1 MRTDWYWIRQGCL
14 AQDPGRYTG
23 RLDLPTLP
31 PGAVVARRLSS
42 RLPNGAVWLTSPA
55 QRARASVRAL
65 NETAN
70 AVPVEDLIDQDLG
83 LWAGRRRTEVH
94 KANPQIDWS
103 NPSTVRPEGG
113 EAFADVVSRVAHAIQ
128 RLTLH
133 YPDRPMVAVT
143 HAPVIRAALVLAL
156 DLPEETGHLLDV
168 APFSLTHLSWEG
180 PDEMNPDAPDRQGVW
195 RVHHVNLTVG

>member
-1 MRTDWYWIRQGCL
+1 MRTDWYWIRQGCI

-31 PGAVVARRLSS
+31 PGAVAARRLSS

-65 NETAN
+65 SESAN
-70 AVPVEDLIDQDLG
+70 AISVEGLADQDLG
-83 LWAGRRRTEVH
+83 SWAGRRRAEVH
-94 KANPQIDWS
+94 KSNPQIDWD
-103 NPSTVRPEGG
+103 NPSTILPEDG
-113 EAFADVVSRVAHAIQ
+113 EGFGDVVARVAETVQ

-133 YPDRPMVAVT
+133 YPDRPMIAVS
-143 HAPVIRAALVLAL
+143 HAAVIRAALILAL
-156 DLPEETGHLLDV
+156 DLPEENGHLLEI

-180 PDEMNPDAPDRQGVW
+180 PDDMRADTQEREGVW

>member
-1 MRTDWYWIRQGCL
+1 MRTDWYWIRQGCI
-14 AQDPGRYTG
+14 AQDPGRYSG

-31 PGAVVARRLSS
+31 PGAVVARRLAS
-42 RLPNGAVWLTSPA
+42 RLPNGAVWISSPA

-70 AVPVEDLIDQDLG
+70 AIHVDDFADQDLG
-83 LWAGRRRTEVH
+83 LWAGRRRAEVH

-103 NPSTVRPEGG
+103 QPSLVQPEGG
-113 EAFADVVSRVAHAIQ
+113 ESFGDVIERVAGAIQ

-133 YPDRPMVAVT
+133 YPDRPLIVVT

-156 DLPEETGHLLDV
+156 DLPEENGHLLDV

-180 PDEMNPDAPDRQGVW
+180 PDDMEADAADRQGVW
-195 RVHHVNLTVG
+195 RMHHANLTMG